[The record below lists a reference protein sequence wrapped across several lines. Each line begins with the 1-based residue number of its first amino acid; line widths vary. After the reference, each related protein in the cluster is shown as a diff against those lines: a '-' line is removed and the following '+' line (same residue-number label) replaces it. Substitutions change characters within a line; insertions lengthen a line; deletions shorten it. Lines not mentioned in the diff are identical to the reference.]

1 MWGSECRGQDAGA
14 EHRYRT
20 RRAEP
25 ETVDGA
31 PGGAVVPRERVRAE
45 SFGTL
50 SSGRSE
56 RVDGQL
62 NAVAGDA
69 GDTRLRR
76 APSPV
81 WEAFP
86 AGPSPGTLWPDPPAE
101 APHDPPG
108 PRSCTRQKDRAAAM
122 CAQRA
127 STLSRTWHQASS
139 LLCLSRVL
147 TACPHCPGPVSPGQ
161 TRPLL
166 PGPHAVRGSS
176 GSFAHSLQGWHVLKA
191 IAQPG
196 SHAALPVSIRTA

>member
-86 AGPSPGTLWPDPPAE
+86 AGPSPGTLWPDPPAS
-101 APHDPPG
+101 HLG
-108 PRSCTRQKDRAAAM
+108 R
-122 CAQRA
+122 
-127 STLSRTWHQASS
+127 
-139 LLCLSRVL
+139 
-147 TACPHCPGPVSPGQ
+147 
-161 TRPLL
+161 
-166 PGPHAVRGSS
+166 
-176 GSFAHSLQGWHVLKA
+176 
-191 IAQPG
+191 AQPNLSG
-196 SHAALPVSIRTA
+196 PPCASLAALHTFSTGCFALPFPHHLDLPVQMPCLLT